1 MEENF
6 EWLPHQANEKKN
18 KNNNNNN
25 NNSDDSYN
33 NK

>member
-6 EWLPHQANEKKN
+6 EWLPHRANEKKN
-18 KNNNNNN
+18 KNNNNN